1 MGVETDNITRDENN
15 IQAEQTASGTLWVV
29 ATPIGNLGDISQRA
43 IEVLQQVDLVA
54 AEDTRHSRR
63 LFNACQIDTKLVAYH
78 DHNERRESVRLLEQL
93 QAGKHIALISDAG
106 TPLISDPGY
115 HLLKLATTAGI
126 DCRPVPGASAVI
138 AALSVSG
145 LPSER
150 FCFAGFLPPKT
161 AARKKSFEQCISSKQ
176 TMIFYESSHRIQAS
190 LQDLQ
195 EVLGADRDIVICREL
210 TKTFET
216 TLRGTVA
223 ELLETLSTDPNQRK
237 GEFVLLLGPDK
248 NQPEGV
254 VVSETTRELFQLLCE
269 ELPASRAAK
278 LAAKI
283 SGESRKAIF
292 ALK

>member
-1 MGVETDNITRDENN
+1 MENDTN
-15 IQAEQTASGTLWVV
+15 NKPGEQATAGILWVV

-43 IEVLQQVDLVA
+43 IEILRQVDLVA

-63 LFNACQIDTKLVAYH
+63 LFDACQIDTKLVAYH

-93 QAGKHIALISDAG
+93 QAGKQIALISDAG

-115 HLLKLATTAGI
+115 HLLKLAAAAGI

-138 AALSVSG
+138 AALSISG
-145 LPSER
+145 LPSDR
-150 FCFAGFLPPKT
+150 FSFAGFLPPKT
-161 AARKKSFEQCISSKQ
+161 AARKKMFESCIHNPQ
-176 TMIFYESSHRIQAS
+176 TIIFYESSHRIQAC
-190 LQDLQ
+190 LKDML
-195 EVLGADRDIVICREL
+195 EVLGAGRYAVVCREL

-216 TLRGTVA
+216 TLRGTTA
-223 ELLETLSTDPNQRK
+223 ELLEIISNDPNQRK
-237 GEFVLLLGPDK
+237 GEFVLLLGPDEK
-248 NQPEGV
+248 QIEGD
-254 VVSETTRELFQLLCE
+254 SISAATRELFQLLCE

-292 ALK
+292 ALHDKD

>member
-1 MGVETDNITRDENN
+1 METEKKDRRAEDLSAGV
-15 IQAEQTASGTLWVV
+15 LWVV

-63 LFNACQIDTKLVAYH
+63 LFDACRIDTKLVAYH

-93 QAGKHIALISDAG
+93 QAGKQIALISDAG

-115 HLLKLATTAGI
+115 HLLKLAAAAGI
-126 DCRPVPGASAVI
+126 DCRPVPGASALI
-138 AALSVSG
+138 AALSISG
-145 LPSER
+145 LPSDR
-150 FCFAGFLPPKT
+150 FSFSGFLPPKT
-161 AARKKSFEQCISSKQ
+161 AARKKIFESCIHNTR
-176 TMIFYESSHRIQAS
+176 TMIFYESSHRIQAC
-190 LQDLQ
+190 LQDLLDT
-195 EVLGADRDIVICREL
+195 LGAGRHVVVCREL

-216 TLRGTVA
+216 TLRGSAA
-223 ELLETLSTDPNQRK
+223 ELLEIVSNDPNQRK
-237 GEFVLLLGPDK
+237 GEFVLLLGPDER
-248 NQPEGV
+248 QIEGDDI
-254 VVSETTRELFQLLCE
+254 SAATRELFQLLSE

-292 ALK
+292 ALHDKY

>member
-1 MGVETDNITRDENN
+1 METDNKTRNEGEINS
-15 IQAEQTASGTLWVV
+15 AQTSSGVLWVV

-43 IEVLQQVDLVA
+43 IEILRQVDLVA

-63 LFNACQIDTKLVAYH
+63 LFDAYQINTKLVAYH
-78 DHNERRESVRLLEQL
+78 EHNERKQAARLLEQL
-93 QAGKHIALISDAG
+93 LAGKQIALISDAG

-115 HLLKLATTAGI
+115 HLLKLATAAGI

-161 AARKKSFEQCISSKQ
+161 AARKNSFEQCIGNKQ
-176 TMIFYESSHRIQAS
+176 TMIFYESSHRIQAC
-190 LQDLQ
+190 LQDVL
-195 EVLGADRDIVICREL
+195 EVLGNERELVICREL

-216 TLRGTVA
+216 TLRGTA
-223 ELLETLSTDPNQRK
+223 EELLEIVSTNPNQRK

-248 NQPEGV
+248 NQPEGLE
-254 VVSETTRELFQLLCE
+254 VSSATRELFQLLCE

-283 SGESRKAIF
+283 SGESRQAIF